1 MNRLPAARPS
11 PRIAGG
17 ALRWYAGDTFSLTL
31 QLELMDQDGEA
42 VAIGAS
48 DSVTVSF
55 YDETRAEVHT
65 FTASGVTDGCVKL
78 TFDDTVSGKFR
89 KGSYTYDIL
98 YTHGEK
104 TTLARDNPAC
114 VE

>member
-31 QLELMDQDGEA
+31 QLELTDQDGEE

-55 YDETRAEVHT
+55 YDRDPGEGPHVH
-65 FTASGVTDGCVKL
+65 GL
-78 TFDDTVSGKFR
+78 R
-89 KGSYTYDIL
+89 R
-98 YTHGEK
+98 HGRLRE
-104 TTLARDNPAC
+104 AD
-114 VE
+114 V